1 MVHYLTNDGNFIF
14 LFDESLTILQ
24 VLHEFRQAIAA
35 EPELQLAYLQLH
47 PELSEDF
54 FEDKC
59 VLDVMH
65 ALSELAAFEHLNDRL
80 ERDSPQAYLWRDDL
94 YEWGQ
99 ANLFLWTIVKY
110 CIWASPPST

>member
-14 LFDESLTILQ
+14 IFDKRWTILE
-24 VLHEFRQAIAA
+24 VLQEFRQANAA
-35 EPELQLAYLQLH
+35 EPAMQLAYLQLH

-59 VLDVMH
+59 VWDVKH
-65 ALSELAAFEHLNDRL
+65 FVLELAAFEHLYDRL
-80 ERDSPQAYLWRDDL
+80 ESDSPQAYLWRDDL

-99 ANLFLWTIVKY
+99 ANLFMWTFVKY